1 MSIYPQPEL
10 LTEEQ
15 RQAVR
20 DRRRGARPMTQG
32 EEAHRDWVTGINR
45 ARQAREQREQDERRA
60 RGAVGGAA
68 PRTTGLA
75 SGPRPYSAVFPP
87 NIRSTRVPNYPPPL
101 PPRRI
106 VQQPRNPVSDA
117 RSQRAQDIRDMM
129 RRNALRQAVQPQPVG
144 HPPRRGVV
152 FADDI
157 PEYVT
162 GSAQRNPGRRIF
174 ANTEAGLQALTAD
187 LSEYDR
193 EELEYEA
200 HERAIADAEAVENDE
215 DLNSQQ
221 VEAERQESLRRRRQ
235 LRQRRLNR
243 REELESQQNGFG
255 FSKTFKKKGS
265 LKRLKM
271 DLAKLKRIKV

>member
-15 RQAVR
+15 QQAAR

-32 EEAHRDWVTGINR
+32 EEAHRDWVTGVNR

-60 RGAVGGAA
+60 RGAVGGVA

-75 SGPRPYSAVFPP
+75 TGPRPYSAVFPP
-87 NIRSTRVPNYPPPL
+87 NIGSSRVPNYPPPL

-117 RSQRAQDIRDMM
+117 RSQRAQDIRNMM
-129 RRNALRQAVQPQPVG
+129 RRNAVRQAVQPQPVG
-144 HPPRRGVV
+144 RPPRRGVV

-162 GSAQRNPGRRIF
+162 GSVQRTPGRRIF
-174 ANTEAGLQALTAD
+174 ANTEEGLQALTAD

-200 HERAIADAEAVENDE
+200 HERALADAEAVENDV

-221 VEAERQESLRRRRQ
+221 VDHQRQESLRRRRQ
-235 LRQRRLNR
+235 LCQRRLNR

-255 FSKTFKKKGS
+255 KRKGV
-265 LKRLKM
+265 LKRLQM
-271 DLAKLKRIKV
+271 DLAKLKKV